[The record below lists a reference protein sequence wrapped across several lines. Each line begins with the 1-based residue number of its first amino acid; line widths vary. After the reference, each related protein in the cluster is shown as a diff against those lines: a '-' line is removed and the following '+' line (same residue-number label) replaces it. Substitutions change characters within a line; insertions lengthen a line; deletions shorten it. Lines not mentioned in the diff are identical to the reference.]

1 MNEDT
6 PVNVT
11 GGVEQT
17 EPTLGSEPVRRK
29 PKSFKEFAAEQQEP
43 AEDKAKE

>member
-17 EPTLGSEPVRRK
+17 EPPLGAEPARRK
-29 PKSFKEFAAEQQEP
+29 PKSFKEFAAEHQAPE
-43 AEDKAKE
+43 EDKAKE

>member
-6 PVNVT
+6 PANVT

-17 EPTLGSEPVRRK
+17 EPPLGAEPARRK
-29 PKSFKEFAAEQQEP
+29 PKSFKEFAAEQREP
-43 AEDKAKE
+43 AKDKAKE

>member
-17 EPTLGSEPVRRK
+17 EPPLGAEPARRK
-29 PKSFKEFAAEQQEP
+29 PKSFKEFAAEQLEP
-43 AEDKAKE
+43 AVDKAKE

>member
-6 PVNVT
+6 PANVT

-17 EPTLGSEPVRRK
+17 EPPLGAEPARRK
-29 PKSFKEFAAEQQEP
+29 PKSFKEFAAEQREHS
-43 AEDKAKE
+43 EDKAKK

>member
-17 EPTLGSEPVRRK
+17 EPPLGSEPARRK
-29 PKSFKEFAAEQQEP
+29 PKSFKEFAAEQREP
-43 AEDKAKE
+43 AEDSAKE